1 MVKTRGAV
9 PETELEMAILDALL
23 CACYQRDV
31 EAAQRIFTAWGH
43 LNITQSRPY

>member
-1 MVKTRGAV
+1 MKETRGAV
-9 PETELEMAILDALL
+9 PETELETAILDALM
-23 CACYQRDV
+23 CACCQRDL